1 MQSDWKSLLKKSLN
15 EAGLPGEALTA
26 PPEGSSAQIN
36 IRGLLVNLEYDAG
49 NNRLHL
55 YCSLGVLPR
64 DPGPALCERL
74 LEANLLG
81 AETGG
86 GHIGLYGATR
96 ALLYS
101 LGLEADRLD
110 GTRLANALN
119 LFTEKSVALIAE
131 VERASCGQAETPQD
145 SPLASP
151 LLGNML
157 WG

>member
-1 MQSDWKSLLKKSLN
+1 MPIDWKSLLKKGLA
-15 EAGLPGEALTA
+15 EAGLPDGALSVS
-26 PPEGSSAQIN
+26 PDGGSAQIDV
-36 IRGLLVNLEYDAG
+36 RGLFVNLEYDG
-49 NNRLHL
+49 GSERLHL

-64 DPGPALCERL
+64 DPDPALCERL

-96 ALLYS
+96 ALIYS
-101 LGLEADRLD
+101 LSLEADRLD
-110 GTRLANALN
+110 GARLANALN
-119 LFTEKSVALIAE
+119 LFTEKAAAQIAE
-131 VERASCGQAETPQD
+131 VERTACGRTETPQE
-145 SPLASP
+145 SPFASP